1 MSQNA
6 TSPSAHL
13 YLPTYRFCAET
24 QAGLLQNN
32 PLHNTKT
39 VHAFAGYRTMV
50 AVWGEATGRSLK
62 GGVYSI
68 F

>member
-13 YLPTYRFCAET
+13 HLPTYRFCVET

-32 PLHNTKT
+32 PLCNTKT
-39 VHAFAGYRTMV
+39 VHAFAGYQTMV
-50 AVWGEATGRSLK
+50 TVRSRQQEEVSK
-62 GGVYSI
+62 EMFI
-68 F
+68 